1 MDSLS
6 DVHSTPGTIREQMQ
20 VPIRREVTMRLDKN
34 AIGDLKEKS
43 KIDCTD
49 VESMYSQ
56 QIGTFK
62 NRSKSQ
68 FQKAEQR
75 LVRKQQ

>member
-1 MDSLS
+1 
-6 DVHSTPGTIREQMQ
+6 
-20 VPIRREVTMRLDKN
+20 MRLDKN
-34 AIGDLKEKS
+34 AIGDLKKKS

-62 NRSKSQ
+62 SRSKSQ

-75 LVRKQQ
+75 LERKQLQRLERRYRRAMAEFA